1 MAGRVI
7 GCCGGAMAHPDSGF
21 LGLYAVQPE
30 LQGRGIGLAMYRQVM
45 QHFGDRNVGLYSLE
59 KHLHTYRDR

>member
-1 MAGRVI
+1 M
-7 GCCGGAMAHPDSGF
+7 HSDTGF

-30 LQGRGIGLAMYRQVM
+30 LQGRGIGLSMYNRVM

-59 KHLHTYRDR
+59 KHLHTYRDKYE